1 MGLGLQHVD
10 RATTTATPVLHS
22 ARPNESLDLQ
32 VAALALNHTAM
43 LVSFEGDFL
52 ISGCP

>member
-1 MGLGLQHVD
+1 MLTV
-10 RATTTATPVLHS
+10 R
-22 ARPNESLDLQ
+22 RPPPPEWWIQPGRTVVSLDLQ
-32 VAALALNHTAM
+32 VAAVSLNHTAM

>member
-1 MGLGLQHVD
+1 
-10 RATTTATPVLHS
+10 VLHS